1 MRRNDLG
8 RAAVLMSGVTLGTL
22 VALLIRGG
30 LRVHIAPSS
39 RSTEPRED
47 RPLAHVPDPTP
58 EDVLERYRLAA
69 AV

>member
-1 MRRNDLG
+1 MRRNELG
-8 RAAVLMSGVTLGTL
+8 RAAVLMGGVTLGSL

-30 LRVHIAPSS
+30 LRVHVAPSS

-47 RPLAHVPDPTP
+47 PPVSHVPDPNR

>member
-1 MRRNDLG
+1 MRRNELG
-8 RAAVLMSGVTLGTL
+8 RAAVLIGGVTLGSL

-30 LRVHIAPSS
+30 LRVSIAPPSG
-39 RSTEPRED
+39 STELRAD
-47 RPLAHVPDPTP
+47 RSAGQVPDPNR